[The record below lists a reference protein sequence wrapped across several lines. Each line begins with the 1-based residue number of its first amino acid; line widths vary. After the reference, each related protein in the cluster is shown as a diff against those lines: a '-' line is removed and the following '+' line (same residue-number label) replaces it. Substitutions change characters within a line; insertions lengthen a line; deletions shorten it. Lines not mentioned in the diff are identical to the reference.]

1 MEMGRR
7 YAIRCKPGDLP
18 GKLSF
23 VKYKFKKGGN
33 TMKTIKR
40 RLALILVFLMAS
52 NFMPVMANEGVATNS
67 VTVTVSAQAGYTYL
81 LPRQSVEV
89 QDGLAEQYG
98 YQNADSVQEG
108 EITVLD
114 VLVATTKSVY
124 GDAFTPQ
131 TAKNYLEIS
140 DSGSINKIFREKTV
154 NVGFAVNG
162 AVPNDGDYSNGY
174 ALGYTIHQTVVSEM
188 DTVEFFIYQDDYA
201 LDNYS
206 WFTYQ
211 GEKVETLQVAENQ
224 DIFLKL
230 EGYVIGW
237 YGCNEPSTI
246 ERMTGPVEDMQ
257 LVIVDE
263 QGEMTPVSD
272 AITDEEGKVTLNF
285 EKAGTYTISAYG
297 TEDANDYESYIIMPW
312 CTIEVLEEVE
322 PTFEDDIWLQ
332 YDYKELAV
340 GEKADIYPR
349 RVPQIVNSAVGN
361 QVTRPNFN
369 YEIIS
374 GDSVELSTTDS
385 YDKSVVTAVKPGTTI
400 IKVSYDAVVAN
411 KKVYAKCQ
419 EANEAYLILEVS
431 EPGVA
436 TNITIDSTIPWRSYD
451 TLYFT
456 GDTMEYSFQP
466 KVENAA
472 SYQVTCNGE
481 KLTGQN
487 GKYTATLE
495 NRSNIIGI
503 VAEDADGNTKSFYQ
517 VVDARKIEIKIEN
530 VTSPGKEITCGD
542 TIEVSFLGITM
553 PVYKL
558 ATIYN
563 PAAYNPKWNTKGTYV
578 SYTDDTLGEVR
589 GYCKQWDLATNNT
602 ITITPTQA
610 GTYTFHQGHIFSEW
624 YGLELGQDK
633 VMEVNESGGIA
644 PLVEGEF
651 SSLPNFTLTVYGGSS
666 AGGIEDNKETGDDTS
681 VDKPDMES
689 GSKDPVNQETDKGKK
704 EKNKKPTIKKVTL
717 KSVKKASA
725 KTLKITWKK
734 AGNVSGYKLYR
745 KVGKGKY
752 KRIAIIKGKSKTTY
766 RDKKIKKGK
775 TYSYKVRAY
784 KIVNGKTYHGKYSNV
799 KKKKS

>member
-1 MEMGRR
+1 
-7 YAIRCKPGDLP
+7 
-18 GKLSF
+18 
-23 VKYKFKKGGN
+23 
-33 TMKTIKR
+33 MKTIKK

-52 NFMPVMANEGVATNS
+52 DFMPAMANEGVATNS

-81 LPRQSVEV
+81 LPRKSVEV

-108 EITVLD
+108 EVTVLD

-131 TAKNYLEIS
+131 TAKNYLGIS
-140 DSGSINKIFREKTV
+140 DSGSINKIFKEETV

-174 ALGYTIHQTVVSEM
+174 ALGYTIHQTVVSEA

-224 DIFLKL
+224 DVFLEL

-246 ERMTGPVEDMQ
+246 EQMTGPLEDMQ
-257 LVIVDE
+257 LVIVDG
-263 QGEMTPVSD
+263 QGNMKPVSKN

-332 YDYKELAV
+332 YDYKELVV

-349 RVPQIVNSAVGN
+349 RVPQIVNSTVGN

-369 YEIIS
+369 YEVIS

-385 YDKSVVTAVKPGTTI
+385 YDKSVATAVKPGTTI
-400 IKVSYDAVVAN
+400 IKVSYDAVVSN

-419 EANEAYLILEVS
+419 KANEAYLIIEVS
-431 EPGVA
+431 EPGAA
-436 TNITIDSTIPWRSYD
+436 TNITIDSKIQWRSYD

-472 SYQVTCNGE
+472 SYQVTCNGK

-487 GKYTATLE
+487 GQYTATLE

-503 VAEDADGNTKSFYQ
+503 VAEDANGNTKSFYQ
-517 VVDARKIEIKIEN
+517 VIDARKMEIKIEN
-530 VTSPGKEITCGD
+530 VTSPGKEIVCGD

-563 PAAYNPKWNTKGTYV
+563 PSAYNPRLNTKGTYV
-578 SYTDDTLGEVR
+578 SYTNDTLGEVR

-633 VMEVNESGGIA
+633 VRTVNESGGIA

-651 SSLPNFTLTVYGGSS
+651 SFLPDFAITVYGKGQQD
-666 AGGIEDNKETGDDTS
+666 GIIKDDKETGDKTLI
-681 VDKPDMES
+681 
-689 GSKDPVNQETDKGKK
+689 ETDNKGKK

-745 KVGKGKY
+745 KAGKGKY
-752 KRIAIIKGKSKTTY
+752 KQIAIIKGKSKTTY

-784 KIVNGKTYHGKYSNV
+784 KTVNGKTYYGKYSNV